1 MKKSILIFDEVINI
15 SKEIEDSFKK
25 IIKHKYNSNISIKQN
40 INEIII
46 FHECIIDKKKI
57 KELLKLMKYNKIIR
71 VETENR
77 KFNVKF

>member
-40 INEIII
+40 IN
-46 FHECIIDKKKI
+46 
-57 KELLKLMKYNKIIR
+57 
-71 VETENR
+71 
-77 KFNVKF
+77 